1 MTIMDIL
8 AWLLVIA
15 IHIGAFPWAVWLS
28 ARLNHGRPELA
39 MTTALT
45 LTASAGA
52 LTLAMFWLSLAGL
65 PLTVPLITFV
75 YLLLMLPGWL
85 AWQRLGFIKPPLRSA
100 TGPYA
105 VPVLLIAA
113 IAAAVVFNAVYW
125 PFSRDDALGIYHAQ
139 ASAIARSGAL
149 LPLTGSDSLYLTYPA
164 MMPLA
169 YAFTYLA
176 SGWENEYLAR
186 LLPALYSLGAVL
198 AAYML
203 GREAADRQTGWL
215 AALLL
220 ALAPTFGRWA
230 SAGYV
235 DLPMAFFYTL
245 SACFALRVWHGGQ
258 PGDAVA
264 AVALQGKAA
273 WAKNPALIGAPVGA
287 LWFALA
293 LARRRMNWQSF
304 FAGLVACALIAAPWY
319 LRNLAGAG
327 FLVPPT
333 AWTDQARPT
342 LDNLLLF
349 VTRPEIY
356 SLSGWAFAFGLLYAI
371 ERLMDQRRQTET
383 ALLLMLWTLPFFAAW
398 WLFTSY
404 DPRLLLPVLPAFSV
418 MGAMALRW
426 LWQSIPKHLKRPAY
440 SLALLVAIALA
451 ILAAWNSVEFK
462 DDILKHP
469 LMSDA
474 EKRAIIAQFR
484 DEQR

>member
-1 MTIMDIL
+1 
-8 AWLLVIA
+8 
-15 IHIGAFPWAVWLS
+15 
-28 ARLNHGRPELA
+28 
-39 MTTALT
+39 
-45 LTASAGA
+45 
-52 LTLAMFWLSLAGL
+52 
-65 PLTVPLITFV
+65 
-75 YLLLMLPGWL
+75 
-85 AWQRLGFIKPPLRSA
+85 
-100 TGPYA
+100 
-105 VPVLLIAA
+105 
-113 IAAAVVFNAVYW
+113 
-125 PFSRDDALGIYHAQ
+125 
-139 ASAIARSGAL
+139 
-149 LPLTGSDSLYLTYPA
+149 
-164 MMPLA
+164 
-169 YAFTYLA
+169 
-176 SGWENEYLAR
+176 
-186 LLPALYSLGAVL
+186 
-198 AAYML
+198 
-203 GREAADRQTGWL
+203 
-215 AALLL
+215 
-220 ALAPTFGRWA
+220 
-230 SAGYV
+230 
-235 DLPMAFFYTL
+235 
-245 SACFALRVWHGGQ
+245 LRVWHGGQ

-264 AVALQGKAA
+264 AGVAMGMAA
-273 WAKNPALIGAPVGA
+273 WTKNSALIGVPVLA